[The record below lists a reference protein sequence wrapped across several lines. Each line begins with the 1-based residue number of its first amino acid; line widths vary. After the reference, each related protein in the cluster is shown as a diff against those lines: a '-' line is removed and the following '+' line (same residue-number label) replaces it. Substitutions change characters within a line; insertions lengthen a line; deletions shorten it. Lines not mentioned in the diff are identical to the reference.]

1 MWERPPSGSPGPS
14 LWLLLL
20 VRPYLHLCNCIRIY
34 HFFME
39 PSVTSSP
46 RLPGYRVVYTPSL
59 EGSSTE
65 LILPES
71 ETSVNLADLK
81 PGLRYNISI
90 YAVKEEQESEPIFFQ
105 VDTEGSPLPGTHLAT
120 ELNEMSSTYQ
130 LKFRFIF
137 LLHDRVLFLDSC
149 SSHWSPW
156 NVLSQL
162 NIPHRVRE
170 LKKELTS
177 VWEIRSLSNL
187 FFVKTYFQSESYI
200 NCSIISGA
208 SYLHL

>member
-1 MWERPPSGSPGPS
+1 
-14 LWLLLL
+14 
-20 VRPYLHLCNCIRIY
+20 
-34 HFFME
+34 ME

-65 LILPES
+65 LVLPES

-120 ELNEMSSTYQ
+120 ELNEMTST
-130 LKFRFIF
+130 
-137 LLHDRVLFLDSC
+137 
-149 SSHWSPW
+149 
-156 NVLSQL
+156 
-162 NIPHRVRE
+162 
-170 LKKELTS
+170 
-177 VWEIRSLSNL
+177 
-187 FFVKTYFQSESYI
+187 
-200 NCSIISGA
+200 
-208 SYLHL
+208 